1 MHSRLPMIERP
12 DPWIEA
18 LIDVAMGQ
26 IIYEDGT
33 VTRSTLAVRDYMTWL
48 ANRSY
53 EKGREAARLQ
63 VMTSDEAAALLGV
76 DRSTIWRRAQ
86 RKGVGWHVG
95 RDLLLW
101 PEDIEKLRLA

>member
-18 LIDVAMGQ
+18 LVDVAFAQ
-26 IIYEDGT
+26 IIYDDGT
-33 VTRSTLAVRDYMTWL
+33 VSRSALAIRDYMTWL

-53 EKGREAARLQ
+53 EKGRETARLE
-63 VMTSDEAAALLGV
+63 VMTSDEAALLLGV

-86 RKGVGWHVG
+86 RKGVGWMVG

-101 PEDIEKLRLA
+101 PEDLEKLRLA

>member
-1 MHSRLPMIERP
+1 MPEE
-12 DPWIEA
+12 DDQWIKA
-18 LIDVAMGQ
+18 ILDVAYAQ
-26 IIYEDGT
+26 LFYSDGT
-33 VTRSTLAVRDYMTWL
+33 VTRSPVVLADYMTWI
-48 ANRSY
+48 
-53 EKGREAARLQ
+53 ARKAYDRGYVDAKLQ
-63 VMTSDEAAALLGV
+63 VLTSDEAALLLGV